1 MMFTP
6 KGLSVRLRHRSI
18 CSFTYWA
25 LAFMAEMIPRPPPL
39 ETAAASLPSEIQAMP
54 PWKMGYSMPK
64 RSHKGVF
71 IMVGP
76 PFYII
81 PFLSIWDGRSRALVS
96 GLPPAHHA
104 GRAGKPSPK
113 GGEHHIVPGLQQPLA
128 VGLVQQNGLA
138 GRGGVPAALDVDEEL
153 LRGRSPAAAA
163 WPR

>member
-1 MMFTP
+1 MAWSAGPTFPPQTTWPGRRASSTASIGGASAASGATSPAKGDMSMMFTP

-54 PWKMGYSMPK
+54 PWKMGYSMPN

-76 PFYII
+76 PF
-81 PFLSIWDGRSRALVS
+81 
-96 GLPPAHHA
+96 
-104 GRAGKPSPK
+104 
-113 GGEHHIVPGLQQPLA
+113 
-128 VGLVQQNGLA
+128 
-138 GRGGVPAALDVDEEL
+138 
-153 LRGRSPAAAA
+153 
-163 WPR
+163 